1 MKRYDLG
8 RAVKAMRILARNQD
22 SVEQVFEIAAALP
35 GHALLLAKWRLRA
48 TEFGRRLLAKQ
59 PSMASILSDQAALQ
73 AMPANSLGAAYL
85 RFLKDEQIAASG
97 LVAADERVRGAADV
111 QCGEEQFVWNHL
123 RDTHDLWHVVTDCKG
138 DLIGEPALQAFM
150 LAQLGMPSSAL
161 LVLSVFVAAPA
172 GVRPYLVEGFIKG
185 WRARWLFGQDWV
197 GLLPLPLA
205 EVRRRLRVTPMS
217 SYTPMRV
224 PLRS

>member
-8 RAVKAMRILARNQD
+8 RAVKAMSILARKQD
-22 SVEQVFEIAAALP
+22 AVEQVFEIAAALP

-48 TEFGRRLLAKQ
+48 TEFGRRLLGEQ
-59 PSMASILSDQAALQ
+59 PKMASILGDQASLR
-73 AMPANSLGAAYL
+73 AMPADSLAAAYL
-85 RFLKDEQIAASG
+85 RFLDEEQIQASG
-97 LVAADERVRGAADV
+97 LVAADQQVRRAADMHSDD
-111 QCGEEQFVWNHL
+111 EEFVWDHL

-161 LVLSVFVAAPA
+161 LVMSVFLAAPA

-185 WRARWLFGQDWV
+185 LKARWLFGQDWI

-217 SYTPMRV
+217 PYTPMRL
-224 PLRS
+224 PLRN